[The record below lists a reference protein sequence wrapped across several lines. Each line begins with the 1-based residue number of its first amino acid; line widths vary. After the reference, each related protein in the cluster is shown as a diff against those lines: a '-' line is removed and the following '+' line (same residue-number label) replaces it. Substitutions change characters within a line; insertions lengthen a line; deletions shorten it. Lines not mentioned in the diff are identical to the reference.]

1 MHYNTFSGV
10 SLIANATARN
20 YFLPASRTLFT
31 LNIGENMRARAEH
44 LQYLGSRNSLMLIPN
59 IQYESFR
66 ISTYGQYRKDGQ
78 FRSDYFKWD
87 LKLQS
92 AGSLQ
97 QSFGAGSRLE
107 TVGYSPLIQ
116 SDIDIR
122 GSGSGLTSYLFYQL
136 NTLDNPVYP
145 KTGAR
150 FDAEV
155 GYVMP
160 RDYDY
165 TLWAG
170 DSNVSFSEFSGLSQR
185 NYYRIFMNYEYFE
198 PVNPRYTFSA
208 LVQAGINSDAD
219 QNMYSAFSIGGL
231 NRLYRNQIVFSG
243 LENNTIF
250 THSVISAQTGIH
262 RRLGNNLY
270 LIPRAN
276 VAICDFVRS
285 NTRDFRRK
293 FLSGYS
299 LTLAY
304 NSILGPVELS
314 AMYSDQSKTL
324 HTYVTLGLAF

>member
-1 MHYNTFSGV
+1 
-10 SLIANATARN
+10 
-20 YFLPASRTLFT
+20 
-31 LNIGENMRARAEH
+31 
-44 LQYLGSRNSLMLIPN
+44 
-59 IQYESFR
+59 
-66 ISTYGQYRKDGQ
+66 
-78 FRSDYFKWD
+78 
-87 LKLQS
+87 
-92 AGSLQ
+92 
-97 QSFGAGSRLE
+97 
-107 TVGYSPLIQ
+107 
-116 SDIDIR
+116 
-122 GSGSGLTSYLFYQL
+122 
-136 NTLDNPVYP
+136 
-145 KTGAR
+145 
-150 FDAEV
+150 
-155 GYVMP
+155 
-160 RDYDY
+160 
-165 TLWAG
+165 
-170 DSNVSFSEFSGLSQR
+170 
-185 NYYRIFMNYEYFE
+185 MNYEYFE

-314 AMYSDQSKTL
+314 AMYSDQSKTP